1 MNGVELPCGSIIQV
15 EPAVSS
21 KNSTH
26 QKEDAPADPKALV
39 APEREEPLDDKV
51 PPLKPTMSDSQ
62 SAADQLDDFFASL
75 E

>member
-21 KNSTH
+21 KNSTS
-26 QKEDAPADPKALV
+26 QKANAPADPKAHV
-39 APEREEPLDDKV
+39 THEREEPMDDKV
-51 PPLKPTMSDSQ
+51 PPHQPTINDSQ